1 MPLRR
6 IAEIVTVCAMLLQI
20 CGAIICTSQPSL
32 CLVASTERE
41 MAISARATNRIT
53 TAPSGYCGNGVSTS
67 RRHQAPSMLERNME
81 GFFGIDWG
89 RHDRRRS
96 SALLR

>member
-1 MPLRR
+1 VRDAVANLRGNHLPMSR
-6 IAEIVTVCAMLLQI
+6 GYE
-20 CGAIICTSQPSL
+20 TSI
-32 CLVASTERE
+32 ERE